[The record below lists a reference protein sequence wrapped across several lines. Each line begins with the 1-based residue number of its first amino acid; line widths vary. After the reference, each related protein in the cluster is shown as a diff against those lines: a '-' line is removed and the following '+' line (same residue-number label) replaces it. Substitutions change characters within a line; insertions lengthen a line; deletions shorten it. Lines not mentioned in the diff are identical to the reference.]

1 MHWIIIYRRLEIHD
15 SRLGE
20 TKAKCRFEMYNLIS
34 SELFSKLSTTN
45 DEADQPYK
53 VNHYRIQTS
62 MMFIIH
68 VSSSI
73 RHVQKPRVVNHSI
86 YGYTVESLVL
96 ISADNL
102 VSGMV
107 THCVLEWNNQ
117 YHDFLIIY
125 NKIGN
130 IVHWSIPDV

>member
-1 MHWIIIYRRLEIHD
+1 
-15 SRLGE
+15 
-20 TKAKCRFEMYNLIS
+20 MYNLIS

-53 VNHYRIQTS
+53 VNHYHSQTS

-86 YGYTVESLVL
+86 YGYTVDCRVTGAHLCRQPSQWDGNSLC
-96 ISADNL
+96 I
-102 VSGMV
+102 GM
-107 THCVLEWNNQ
+107 E
-117 YHDFLIIY
+117 
-125 NKIGN
+125 
-130 IVHWSIPDV
+130 